1 MASQSFTINSD
12 SEDEDE
18 ICFGQYRGDIVGIR
32 YYKGRVNNL
41 EMVSLQREPSNPYD
55 SNAVRVLNV
64 HGEQV
69 GHIKREQAAAL
80 AKVIDGKLGRVEG

>member
-1 MASQSFTINSD
+1 MESAIT
-12 SEDEDE
+12 E
-18 ICFGQYRGDIVGIR
+18 V
-32 YYKGRVNNL
+32 
-41 EMVSLQREPSNPYD
+41 VSITFSIQREPSNPYD